1 MRLKNMRLRF
11 VGILVLLISG
21 YTVSLYGQGQ
31 GIDKVGTTSFQF
43 LKVSPDAR
51 STALAEAY
59 SSVVNTSEAVFWNPA
74 GLTRVDNIDVATS
87 YVDWLL
93 DISHFSLAAAYS
105 MGNIGTLGFQAVLTD
120 MGEIEE
126 TRVDHLFRNEEQG
139 IYNPGLTGNTLKP
152 GSMVFGLSFARRLTE
167 KFSFGLTAKYAI
179 EDLVVQTASTF
190 MFDGGVL
197 FETGFK
203 SLTLS
208 AVLRHFGPKVTYFN
222 KSYPLPQT
230 FTLGLSGY
238 LIAPESSFLGT
249 SESSKLLLTYD
260 LSQPRD
266 YSQQHH
272 IGAEY
277 AFRDLLYLRAGYKLN
292 FDEEGLTYGFGLAYG
307 GIRIDYSYS
316 DFGEFLDAV
325 HRFSVGFGLN

>member
-1 MRLKNMRLRF
+1 MKFRLT
-11 VGILVLLISG
+11 GLLILLTLG
-21 YTVSLYGQGQ
+21 FNISLYAQGQ

-43 LKVSPDAR
+43 LKVTPDAR
-51 STALAEAY
+51 STAMAEAY

-74 GLTRVDNIDVATS
+74 ALTRVDNIDIASS

-93 DISHFSLAAAYS
+93 DISHFSIAAAYT
-105 MGNIGTLGFQAVLTD
+105 MGNAGTIGFQAVLTD
-120 MGEIEE
+120 IGEIEE
-126 TRVDHLFRNEEQG
+126 TRVDHLFRLEDQG
-139 IYNPGLTGNTLKP
+139 IYNPGLTGNTVQP
-152 GSMVFGLSFARRLTE
+152 GSMVFGLSYARRLTE

-179 EDLVVQTASTF
+179 EDLVVRTASSV

-197 FETGFK
+197 FDTGFK

-238 LIAPESSFLGT
+238 LIAPESSFLMG
-249 SESSKLLLTYD
+249 SDANKLLLSYD

-272 IGAEY
+272 LGMEY

-292 FDEEGLTYGFGLAYG
+292 FDEEGLTYGFGLAYS

-316 DFGEFLDAV
+316 DFGEFLNAA
-325 HRFSVGFGLN
+325 HRFSVGIGLN